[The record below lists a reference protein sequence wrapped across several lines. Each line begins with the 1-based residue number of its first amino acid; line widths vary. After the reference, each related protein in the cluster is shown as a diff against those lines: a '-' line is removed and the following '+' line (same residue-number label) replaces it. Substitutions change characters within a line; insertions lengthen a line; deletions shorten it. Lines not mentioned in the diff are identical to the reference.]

1 MKGELLMGS
10 ETKDFFLLLVEG
22 FVGVGSVVDGI
33 VREVVANFFAWL
45 QFELL
50 SMLGLGRIP
59 VFVELFGLG
68 C

>member
-1 MKGELLMGS
+1 MERGLLICS
-10 ETKDFFLLLVEG
+10 EVEDVFLLLMEC

-33 VREVVANFFAWL
+33 VREVMANFLAGW

-50 SMLGLGRIP
+50 SMFGLGSIL
-59 VFVELFGLG
+59 VLVKLFGLS